1 MKFAPST
8 YADIRKYFD
17 STYAKFAELGEK
29 LLYIKQI
36 KQDSITATDSAGD
49 VYELVLEEAAP
60 YEMTYTLPHRALF
73 AHKGRA
79 YMLQRIPA
87 RQYQR
92 GINTANTQIISVP
105 DGKKQSL
112 SWELLDAF
120 TNKQDYQTLAEA
132 VFGKFNK
139 EIIAVPLSCRSM
151 FDRRLQ
157 AIFFDRQQVA
167 NVSRDGKKIQTV
179 SLFKEEVEE
188 MMTDTRFAEFT
199 LEVLK

>member
-29 LLYIKQI
+29 LLFIQRI
-36 KQDSITATDSAGD
+36 REDAITAIDSAGD
-49 VYELVLEEAAP
+49 VYELVLEEDAP

-92 GINTANTQIISVP
+92 GINTSNTQIISVP
-105 DGKKQSL
+105 DGKKMPL
-112 SWELLDAF
+112 TWELLDSF
-120 TNKQDYQTLAEA
+120 TNKQDYQTLADA
-132 VFGKFNK
+132 VFGKFAK
-139 EIIAVPLSCRSM
+139 EVTTVPLSQRSM
-151 FDRRLQ
+151 FDRRMQ
-157 AIFFDRQQVA
+157 HIYFDRQAVA
-167 NVSRDGKKIQTV
+167 TLDRDAKKVRVV

-188 MMTDTRFAEFT
+188 MLTDSRFAGFT
-199 LEVLK
+199 LETF

>member
-8 YADIRKYFD
+8 YGDIRKYFD

-29 LLYIKQI
+29 LLFIQRI
-36 KQDSITATDSAGD
+36 REDAITAVDSVGD
-49 VYELVLEEAAP
+49 VYELVLEEDAP

-92 GINTANTQIISVP
+92 GINTSNTQIISVP
-105 DGKKQSL
+105 DGKKMSL
-112 SWELLDAF
+112 TWDLLDAF
-120 TNKQDYQTLAEA
+120 TNKQDYQTLADA
-132 VFGKFNK
+132 VFGKFAK
-139 EIIAVPLSCRSM
+139 EVVAVPLSQRSM
-151 FDRRLQ
+151 FDRRVQ
-157 AIFFDRQQVA
+157 HIYFDRQAVA
-167 NVSRDGKKIQTV
+167 TLDRDAKKVKVV

-188 MMTDTRFAEFT
+188 MLTDSRFAGYS
-199 LEVLK
+199 LETF